1 MTSGSA
7 TADAGSAAASADPL
21 PDRPEPATSAPT
33 PVWRVRAPAPIEA
46 VARLSATL
54 RIHPNL
60 AAMLWA
66 RGLRD
71 DAADHLDPP
80 LAPTEIPDLERAAD
94 RLIDALERGRRVR
107 IHGDYDADGITGTA
121 LLTLGLRALGGRV
134 EPFVPHRILDG
145 YGIHPERVAEH
156 VAAADLLLTVDCGI
170 GNLAEIEALQ
180 RAGLEVIVSDHHAP
194 GTRLPDCLIVHPATS
209 PLAQRGLPQLT
220 GAGVAYHLLWAIH
233 RKLGLPDPIEHA
245 DLAAIGTIA
254 DVAPLLGENR
264 ALVKL
269 GLERLRDSSW
279 PGVRATLSLAR
290 LRGAPTARDVAF
302 VLAPRINAAGR
313 LGEAELALELLTTA
327 SERRGLELATLL
339 DQRNRDRKKVQD
351 DMLDRLA
358 PTVDPGAPAIVVAD
372 PEGHPGV
379 MGIVASQLLERFYK
393 PVYIVA
399 KGKGSVRSTPGISAV
414 GGLAAAAPHLLRWGG
429 HPQAA
434 GFALEMERF
443 DAFRDAVLAFVGE
456 HPTPVPSVVADA
468 IVGLDEVGADLHA
481 ALQALEPYG
490 EGHAPPT
497 LLLRGGARSVRAVGS
512 AGAHL
517 QLRLGDAN
525 GTEVK
530 GVAWRLGALAD
541 ALGAAA
547 AVDAAAVLV
556 PNEWNG
562 RTTIEFQAHAVRAA
576 GPLVVDG
583 TPDAS
588 TPALQRGR
596 GTAPTASVDPTA
608 DDPFAAL
615 RAALAHGPV
624 RVHADAPT
632 LARLEGEADA
642 WPTVSDVRTAWVA
655 LGRGRRPPFD
665 GPLADRTIAV
675 LEELGLV
682 DARGRGVRGRKVEP
696 YASER
701 LRAGLVRRY
710 ALRAFVHAYRHL
722 DEVGFD
728 AAVRSLLG
736 DGALPLLRDR

>member
-1 MTSGSA
+1 M
-7 TADAGSAAASADPL
+7 
-21 PDRPEPATSAPT
+21 
-33 PVWRVRAPAPIEA
+33 RAPAPIDA

-54 RIHPNL
+54 RIHPQL

-71 DAADHLDPP
+71 DAADHLDPAF
-80 LAPTEIPDLERAAD
+80 APTEIPDLDRAAD

-145 YGIHPERVAEH
+145 YGIHPDRVAEH

-170 GNLAEIEALQ
+170 GNLSEIEALQ

-220 GAGVAYHLLWAIH
+220 GAGIAYHLLWAIH
-233 RKLGLPDPIEHA
+233 RKLGLPDPVEYA

-269 GLERLRDSSW
+269 GLERLRESSW

-351 DMLDRLA
+351 AMFDRLA

-443 DAFRDAVLAFVGE
+443 DAFRDAVLAFVDR

-497 LLLRGGARSVRAVGS
+497 LLLRGSARSARAVGN

-525 GTEVK
+525 GAEVK
-530 GVAWRLGALAD
+530 GVAWRHGALAD
-541 ALGAAA
+541 ALGRTG

-576 GPLVVDG
+576 GPLTLDG
-583 TPDAS
+583 APPEAAPRLARGAGRASEVPEVPGVPDV
-588 TPALQRGR
+588 PI
-596 GTAPTASVDPTA
+596 DPRA
-608 DDPFAAL
+608 DDPFDVLRTAL
-615 RAALAHGPV
+615 ARGPARVRLDAAALA
-624 RVHADAPT
+624 
-632 LARLEGEADA
+632 LLEGEADA
-642 WPTVSDVRTAWVA
+642 WPTVTDVRTAWVA
-655 LGRGRRPPFD
+655 LGRGHRPPFG
-665 GPLADRTIAV
+665 GPLADRTVAV
-675 LEELGLV
+675 LEELALV

-710 ALRAFVHAYRHL
+710 ALRTFVHAYRHL
-722 DEVGFD
+722 DDAGFD
-728 AAVRSLLG
+728 AAVRSLLD
-736 DGALPLLRDR
+736 DGALPPGRAG